1 MHRANDLSVRKHL
14 AALALLAAW
23 TVAAGAAEDHSH
35 HHGPRP
41 AAHTSY
47 SRSTV
52 EYRLP
57 TVKLVRADGKRVD
70 FPADIDDG
78 RAVLLNFIYTTCTA
92 ICPVMT
98 HILSAFEK
106 KLGAESGRVRLVSV
120 SIDPEQDTP
129 ERLAEY
135 AKRYDAGPGWTFY
148 TGTVEASA
156 AVQKSFAAYR
166 GDKMNHT
173 PLTLIRLAPGKGWVR
188 IDGFAT
194 PDDLM
199 REYRSLVSPQSAPT
213 VDFEGAPRLRVV
225 DIGAFEG
232 P

>member
-1 MHRANDLSVRKHL
+1 MHWTNNLYARKPL
-14 AALALLAAW
+14 RALALLAAW
-23 TVAAGAAEDHSH
+23 AFAAGAAEDHSH
-35 HHGPRP
+35 HGGPQP
-41 AAHTSY
+41 GGATY

-78 RAVLLNFIYTTCTA
+78 RPVLVNFIYTTCTA

-98 HILSAFEK
+98 HIFSAFEK
-106 KLGAESGRVRLVSV
+106 SLGADRARVRLVSV

-129 ERLAEY
+129 KRLAEY
-135 AKRYDAGPGWTFY
+135 AKQYDAGPGWTFY
-148 TGTVEASA
+148 TGTVDAST
-156 AVQKSFAAYR
+156 AVQKAFAAYR

-173 PLTLIRLAPGKGWVR
+173 PLTLMRPAPGKAWVR
-188 IDGFAT
+188 IDGFAS

-199 REYRSLVSPQSAPT
+199 REYERLVHSQ
-213 VDFEGAPRLRVV
+213 
-225 DIGAFEG
+225 
-232 P
+232 

>member
-1 MHRANDLSVRKHL
+1 MHWTSDLHARKHL
-14 AALALLAAW
+14 GALALLAAW
-23 TVAAGAAEDHSH
+23 TFSAGAAEDHSH
-35 HHGPRP
+35 HGGPQT
-41 AAHTSY
+41 AGAHASY

-78 RAVLLNFIYTTCTA
+78 RPVLVNFIYTTCTA

-98 HILSAFEK
+98 HIFSTFEK
-106 KLGAESGRVRLVSV
+106 SLGADRARVRLVSV

-129 ERLAEY
+129 KRLAEY
-135 AKRYDAGPGWTFY
+135 AKQYDAGPGWTFY
-148 TGTVEASA
+148 TGTLEAST
-156 AVQKSFAAYR
+156 AVQKAFAAYR

-173 PLTLIRLAPGKGWVR
+173 PLTLMRPAPGKAWVR
-188 IDGFAT
+188 IDGFAS

-199 REYRSLVSPQSAPT
+199 REYDRLVHSQ
-213 VDFEGAPRLRVV
+213 
-225 DIGAFEG
+225 
-232 P
+232 